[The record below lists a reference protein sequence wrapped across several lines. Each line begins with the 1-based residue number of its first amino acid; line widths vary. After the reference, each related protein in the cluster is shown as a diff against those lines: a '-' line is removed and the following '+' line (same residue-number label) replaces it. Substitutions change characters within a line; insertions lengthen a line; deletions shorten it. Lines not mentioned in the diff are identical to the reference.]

1 MERPTLVTLAFG
13 TALGL
18 ALGVTGA
25 LAYDASRGDVDDPA
39 SGSDGPS
46 DAAATQPTASD
57 STAATTGEAVGEA
70 PTSVILLIGDGM
82 DDSMITAARN
92 YSVGASGRLVMDGLP
107 VTGAMTTYGLVPGP
121 GPDYAIDYVSDS
133 AATAS
138 AFSTGV
144 KTIDGRISQGP
155 SAAADAPGE
164 DHQTVLEAFAEAGK
178 LTGNVSTADIT
189 DATPAAAATH
199 VNDRSCQDSTTM
211 AACPDALKSAGGRGS
226 IAEQLLDTGVDV
238 LLGGGQERFDRPL
251 EDGSASLLEHAT
263 AERHYRSVRTAGELA
278 TVGDLAGGR
287 LLGLFAP
294 VHLTRRYEP
303 LEARAGGATT
313 EDGRCV
319 EQDRGTEP
327 TLEQMTEAAID
338 LLDNP
343 DGFFL
348 QVEGASVDKA
358 EHERDICGAIGELED
373 LDLAVKVALDHQS
386 AHPDTL
392 VIVTGDHAHSTQIV
406 MDDRGGIETTTL
418 TTADGDPMTV
428 AYSTTYR
435 EAGDSKATHTGTQIR
450 VAAVGPGAEGVAGV
464 IDQTDLHAIM
474 LGR

>member
-1 MERPTLVTLAFG
+1 VQRPTLVTLTAG

-18 ALGVTGA
+18 VLGVTGT
-25 LAYDASRGDVDDPA
+25 LAYDASRGDADDRET
-39 SGSDGPS
+39 GRT
-46 DAAATQPTASD
+46 DAPVTQPPTQPRTEPPGETAG
-57 STAATTGEAVGEA
+57 AA
-70 PTSVILLIGDGM
+70 PRSVILLIGDGM

-92 YSVGASGRLVMDGLP
+92 YSVGAAGRLVLDGLP

-121 GPDYAIDYVSDS
+121 GPDRAIDYVSDS

-155 SAAADAPGE
+155 STGTETPGE
-164 DHQTVLEAFAEAGK
+164 DHRTVLEAFAEAGK
-178 LTGNVSTADIT
+178 RTGDVSTADIT

-211 AACPDALKSAGGRGS
+211 AACPAALKSAGGKGS
-226 IAEQLLDTGVDV
+226 IAEQLLDAGVDV
-238 LLGGGQERFDRPL
+238 LLGGGQDRFERPL
-251 EDGSASLLEHAT
+251 EDGSATLLEHAT
-263 AERHYRSVRTAGELA
+263 AQRDYLSVRTADELA
-278 TVGDLAGGR
+278 DVEDLEGVR

-303 LEARAGGATT
+303 LEARTGGATT
-313 EDGRCV
+313 ADGRCV
-319 EQDRGTEP
+319 AQDRGTEP
-327 TLEQMTEAAID
+327 TLEQMTRAAIG

-348 QVEGASVDKA
+348 QVEGASIDKS

-373 LDLAVKVALDHQS
+373 LDLAVRVALDYQA

-406 MDDRGGIETTTL
+406 MDDKGGIDTATL

-428 AYSTTYR
+428 AYSTAYR
-435 EAGDSKATHTGTQIR
+435 EAADGKEASKATHTGTQIR
-450 VAAVGPGAEGVAGV
+450 VAAVGPGSERVSGV
-464 IDQTDLHAIM
+464 IDQTELHAIM
-474 LGR
+474 LGE